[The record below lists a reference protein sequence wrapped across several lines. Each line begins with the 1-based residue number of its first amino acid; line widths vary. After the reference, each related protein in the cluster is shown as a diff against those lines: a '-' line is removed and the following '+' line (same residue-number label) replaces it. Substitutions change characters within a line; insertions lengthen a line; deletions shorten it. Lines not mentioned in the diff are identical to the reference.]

1 MYFSKKDNMGIFTGW
16 VLQIVGVVILSVL
29 VDIIIPEGQTSKYIK
44 SIFSVVV
51 ILVIVSPIPKLI
63 SMEFSVEEVFK
74 DEQVEYVDEQFL
86 EFYKEIQTTQIIN
99 NITAMLENSDYK
111 VKSINVETNPNKTD
125 LELQKI
131 LIILNKKGIN
141 WENGHINITEKVR
154 QIVLS
159 IVNINEESVVVY
171 AE

>member
-1 MYFSKKDNMGIFTGW
+1 MGIFTGW